1 MGLGGGSWVCNVEGC
16 KAFVA
21 IRPGCAGRLD
31 IVAWLGR
38 ILKHL
43 QASMAYHF
51 QD

>member
-1 MGLGGGSWVCNVEGC
+1 MGVRVCYVEVC
-16 KAFVA
+16 EAFVA
-21 IRPGCAGRLD
+21 VGRGGKD
-31 IVAWLGR
+31 TIAWLGR